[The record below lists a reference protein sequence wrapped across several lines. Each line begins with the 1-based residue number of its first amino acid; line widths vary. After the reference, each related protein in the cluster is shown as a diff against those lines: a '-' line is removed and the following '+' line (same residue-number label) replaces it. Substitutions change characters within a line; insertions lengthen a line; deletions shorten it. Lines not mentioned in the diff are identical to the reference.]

1 MSGPS
6 AIARFTDAPHT
17 RGRGSVAEATGVA
30 WLERRGYRILARN
43 YGPRWAEADVVAR
56 DGDTLCFIEIKARR
70 NHDLGSPL
78 EAVTRRKQGQIARAA
93 AHYLVETD
101 WQGPCRF
108 DVLGMTAE
116 DGRDWRFELIQD
128 AFEVPDE
135 A

>member
-1 MSGPS
+1 MNDSSTVG
-6 AIARFTDAPHT
+6 RFVGAPHS
-17 RGRGSVAEATGVA
+17 RGRGDVAEEVGVR
-30 WLERRGYRILARN
+30 WLERRGYRIVARN

-93 AHYLVETD
+93 AHYLVETG